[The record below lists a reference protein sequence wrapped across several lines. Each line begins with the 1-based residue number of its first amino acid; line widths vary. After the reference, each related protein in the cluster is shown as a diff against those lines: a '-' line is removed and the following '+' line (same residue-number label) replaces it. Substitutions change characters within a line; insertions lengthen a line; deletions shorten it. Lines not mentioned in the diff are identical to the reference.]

1 MSEENPFSP
10 ITYSAAEILS
20 APIDTA
26 YCDEIIRNFH
36 AVKNLDE
43 LFPNDHTCSIEF
55 EGIDL
60 ETILRQPGAKN
71 IRFYFALHKN
81 KYNGKKRDGTIGPI
95 LPHLTLVAVAVDGKG
110 NEMRPAGKPVP
121 IGQVDPVPASVI
133 QTRTGS
139 GIMYEF
145 GFPCPPC

>member
-1 MSEENPFSP
+1 M
-10 ITYSAAEILS
+10 S

-36 AVKNLDE
+36 LAIDAIPEKNREE
-43 LFPNDHTCSIEF
+43 LFPFDRTCSIEF
-55 EGIDL
+55 EGNDL
-60 ETILRQPGAKN
+60 LQILAQDGARN

-81 KYNGKKRDGTIGPI
+81 KYYGKKRNGQKDWIQ
-95 LPHLTLVAVAVDGKG
+95 PHLTLVAVAVNGQG
-110 NEMRPAGKPVP
+110 NEMRSAGTTVP
-121 IGQVDPVPASVI
+121 PGQVDPVPASVI

-139 GIMYEF
+139 GLVYEY